1 MYQQYAM
8 ELKHQQHREDK
19 MGRRV
24 SLGVY
29 PSQGKTLIGA
39 EADRPAT
46 SNPGVQFYNQT
57 RNQLEI
63 YNGQGWHAVRDTLP
77 VVVSSSGSVVSNRHY
92 WVNTAGGAVTLTL
105 PASPAQNDI
114 IRFTDIGGAFD
125 SNALTINRNGKRIQR
140 LTDDMTVDTEGASL
154 TLMFYDDTNGWL
166 LKTV

>member
-1 MYQQYAM
+1 MFRQLHMESKRQQRK
-8 ELKHQQHREDK
+8 ESK

-39 EADRPAT
+39 EADRPST

-77 VVVSSSGSVVSNRHY
+77 VIVSSSGNAVSNRHY
-92 WVNTAGGAVTLTL
+92 WVNTSGGTVQMTL
-105 PASPAQNDI
+105 PSAPAQNDV
-114 IRFTDIGGAFD
+114 IRFTDINGTFD
-125 SNALTINRNGKRIQR
+125 SNALTIARNGKKIQR
-140 LTDDMTVDTEGASL
+140 LSDDMTVDTEGASL
-154 TLMFYDDTNGWL
+154 QLMFYDDTQGWL
-166 LKTV
+166 LETV